1 MLEVFRDL
9 CLSFNFIL
17 DSHNTLF
24 LSHLMLIV
32 FPLIVLTYILVLA
45 LAGDRAI
52 LFNGELEE
60 VLLKLVAH
68 GLLD

>member
-17 DSHNTLF
+17 DSRNTLF

-45 LAGDRAI
+45 LAGDRDI